1 MAGVWGGGAWVNP
14 PTTHCKGWCLGGG
27 GVSWLVGF
35 FTKLYSNT
43 MEKAFNAFP
52 CFCGLFCGLHFF
64 RLHFHAIYCS
74 RSLLVSA
81 LSTAFTRFL
90 LFPVEIPHFFLLFN
104 IVLSYMYIHT
114 YMLAWA
120 RVSFICR
127 WWLGWRWFSWPY
139 FRFVVVHSR
148 FYGFSRPSP
157 YNLPPT
163 FGEMGESSSRI
174 ICKNHGN
181 NR

>member
-1 MAGVWGGGAWVNP
+1 MLRFGGNKSKAKKIKKGRNKSLAIRDTSKGHSAWRQGFGVEGLESIPPPPIVRCGVW
-14 PTTHCKGWCLGGG
+14 GGG

-90 LFPVEIPHFFLLFN
+90 LFPVEIPHFFYCLILF
-104 IVLSYMYIHT
+104 
-114 YMLAWA
+114 
-120 RVSFICR
+120 
-127 WWLGWRWFSWPY
+127 
-139 FRFVVVHSR
+139 
-148 FYGFSRPSP
+148 
-157 YNLPPT
+157 
-163 FGEMGESSSRI
+163 
-174 ICKNHGN
+174 
-181 NR
+181 

>member
-1 MAGVWGGGAWVNP
+1 MCELACRLFHKTIFEYNGKSIQCIPLFLRFVLRLA
-14 PTTHCKGWCLGGG
+14 
-27 GVSWLVGF
+27 F
-35 FTKLYSNT
+35 FSV
-43 MEKAFNAFP
+43 AF
-52 CFCGLFCGLHFF
+52 
-64 RLHFHAIYCS
+64 S
-74 RSLLVSA
+74 RN
-81 LSTAFTRFL
+81 L
-90 LFPVEIPHFFLLFN
+90 LFTLAPRLRALHCFYPLSPVSCRNSPFFLLFN